1 MTSTKDI
8 ESDDA
13 QKFALSSSEVI
24 SILSTCRDASVSVLK
39 FRDLYVSFGKQT
51 RLEELQ
57 QAIQSVDVTQSP
69 TFAKAIAKIQTQQS
83 QDSLEQDEIELK
95 QEQLAQMFIE
105 NPKLAEELL
114 LNGKLDEEDH
124 NGSYGE

>member
-1 MTSTKDI
+1 
-8 ESDDA
+8 
-13 QKFALSSSEVI
+13 
-24 SILSTCRDASVSVLK
+24 
-39 FRDLYVSFGKQT
+39 
-51 RLEELQ
+51 LQ

-83 QDSLEQDEIELK
+83 KDALELDEIDLK

-114 LNGKLDEEDH
+114 INGRLDEEDR
-124 NGSYGE
+124 NGRDGE